1 MILTRSGKMAVF
13 CTSTLA
19 AILSA
24 IIANLKISESTNL
37 LRMQSFA
44 LRSESIIGSIAI
56 GVVSA
61 LIVRTVIILTA
72 RTEES
77 EFRTIYSNDQNIE
90 VYVVTYQNEKIFAGE
105 AIGHKIVSSSGVLHL
120 KKDGAGIRQCIDH
133 IEYLGLNQCGSKVY
147 KIEYSEKLY
156 NRSFFGLELIDNY
169 KTSRLQIY
177 LKDPISEEQL
187 KEISK
192 TEEELRSFLYR
203 N

>member
-19 AILSA
+19 AILFA

-37 LRMQSFA
+37 LRTQSFV

-90 VYVVTYQNEKIFAGE
+90 VYVVTYQK
-105 AIGHKIVSSSGVLHL
+105 
-120 KKDGAGIRQCIDH
+120 
-133 IEYLGLNQCGSKVY
+133 
-147 KIEYSEKLY
+147 
-156 NRSFFGLELIDNY
+156 
-169 KTSRLQIY
+169 
-177 LKDPISEEQL
+177 
-187 KEISK
+187 
-192 TEEELRSFLYR
+192 
-203 N
+203 

>member
-19 AILSA
+19 AILFA

-37 LRMQSFA
+37 LRTQSFV

-77 EFRTIYSNDQNIE
+77 EF
-90 VYVVTYQNEKIFAGE
+90 
-105 AIGHKIVSSSGVLHL
+105 
-120 KKDGAGIRQCIDH
+120 
-133 IEYLGLNQCGSKVY
+133 
-147 KIEYSEKLY
+147 
-156 NRSFFGLELIDNY
+156 
-169 KTSRLQIY
+169 
-177 LKDPISEEQL
+177 
-187 KEISK
+187 
-192 TEEELRSFLYR
+192 
-203 N
+203 